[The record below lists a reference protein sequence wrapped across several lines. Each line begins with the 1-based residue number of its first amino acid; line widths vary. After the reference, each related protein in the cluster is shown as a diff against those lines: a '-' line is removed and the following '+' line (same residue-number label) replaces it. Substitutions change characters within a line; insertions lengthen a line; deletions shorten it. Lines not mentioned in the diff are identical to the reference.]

1 MTDPFK
7 NQRYSS
13 NSSMLNNN
21 NDETSSN
28 FSQQFRQ
35 ASLNNKVEIDENE
48 RSLKQQDAFMLAHV
62 QSNKELIKQLKSNI
76 ELLFKGTII
85 VGRLVFY
92 PFSALRWQCQV
103 NKIIKKF
110 TRFNLLFNWKMN

>member
-13 NSSMLNNN
+13 NSSILNNN
-21 NDETSSN
+21 NEVN
-28 FSQQFRQ
+28 VFSQQFRQ
-35 ASLNNKVEIDENE
+35 ASSINESIKNNKVELDENE
-48 RSLKQQDAFMLAHV
+48 KNLKQQDAFMLAHI

-85 VGRLVFY
+85 VGRFVFY

-103 NKIIKKF
+103 
-110 TRFNLLFNWKMN
+110 

>member
-13 NSSMLNNN
+13 HSSMFNNN
-21 NDETSSN
+21 NEASSV

-35 ASLNNKVEIDENE
+35 ASIVQDPLKMNKVENDENE
-48 RSLKQQDAFMLAHV
+48 KSLKQQDAFMLAHI

-85 VGRLVFY
+85 LGRFIFY

-103 NKIIKKF
+103 I
-110 TRFNLLFNWKMN
+110 